1 MAWLKIYHFV
11 EGFCKTSPFPLVI
24 FVSVSSSVQSF
35 HRRVAAFRRRFSG
48 VGGRPSATCIGAVA
62 AEQLASR
69 SRGDDS
75 SRRRTH
81 CMSSYMSI
89 LSSSSYMSILILL
102 WKIYSMTSTWILSC
116 SSTEDLHMLTMIS
129 LLAMTSEKP
138 KHHVEKTRLPAPY
151 FANLLLRKRP
161 ASLVMSQR
169 ECGRAG
175 RHSTYA

>member
-1 MAWLKIYHFV
+1 M
-11 EGFCKTSPFPLVI
+11 
-24 FVSVSSSVQSF
+24 
-35 HRRVAAFRRRFSG
+35 
-48 VGGRPSATCIGAVA
+48 GGLPSATCIGAVA

-69 SRGDDS
+69 SRVDDGS
-75 SRRRTH
+75 CRRPY
-81 CMSSYMSI
+81 CMSLHMNTS
-89 LSSSSYMSILILL
+89 SSSSYMSILILL
-102 WKIYSMTSTWILSC
+102 WKIYSMTSTWILSY
-116 SSTEDLHMLTMIS
+116 SSTEDLHELTMIS
-129 LLAMTSEKP
+129 ILAMTSEKP